1 MLTPR
6 RAAILALL
14 LPGSVAAQDNPFAL
28 TGGSVKTAYIVYEV
42 SAQKQ
47 QPGAAPTYEMGVAA
61 DRMIMRMVMPFEA
74 GGKKDTLRSFVVAT
88 QGLPVHLQQDGW
100 PAKRRGER
108 RLEASLGPGV
118 CGAGCSGKAR
128 FRENIKLATQLGGG
142 SDADAFVTLFGE
154 QGRLGDHRRPEVR
167 RVQDEQDQRLRHAGG
182 PHGDAPVG
190 GPEPGD
196 DAGRQKGHPERS
208 AAAGNRCPPQ
218 GGHLEARLNPRM
230 PTSSP
235 TSGRSRTNR
244 PIPARFRRLPWQK
257 MPSGTWPVPR
267 PAPSCGRWVRGRA
280 RRLEKRSPTRR
291 VSRPRTPSRWPAPA
305 DSHRSWPST

>member
-74 GGKKDTLRSFVVAT
+74 AGKKDTLRSFVVAT
-88 QGLPVHLQQDGW
+88 KDSQYTYNKMGGQQEGEVSAALRPHLAREYAALD
-100 PAKRRGER
+100 A
-108 RLEASLGPGV
+108 
-118 CGAGCSGKAR
+118 SGKAR

-142 SDADAFVTLFGE
+142 KRRRRVRHPVRGE
-154 QGRLGDHRRPEVR
+154 GRLGDHRRPEVR

-190 GPEPGD
+190 RPEPGD
-196 DAGRQKGHPERS
+196 DAGRQEGHPERS
-208 AAAGNRCPPQ
+208 AAAGNGRPPQ
-218 GGHLEARLNPRM
+218 GGDLEARLNPRM

-244 PIPARFRRLPWQK
+244 PIPARFRPLPWQK

-267 PAPSCGRWVRGRA
+267 PAPSCGRWVRGQGQETGEA
-280 RRLEKRSPTRR
+280 ES
-291 VSRPRTPSRWPAPA
+291 
-305 DSHRSWPST
+305 DSTGQ